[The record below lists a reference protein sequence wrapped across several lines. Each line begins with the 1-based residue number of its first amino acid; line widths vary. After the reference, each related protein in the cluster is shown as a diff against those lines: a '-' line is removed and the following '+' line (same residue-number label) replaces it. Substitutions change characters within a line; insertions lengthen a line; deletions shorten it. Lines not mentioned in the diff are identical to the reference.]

1 MLHQIAMTC
10 GVTQTPTRHA
20 LQFSKDSG
28 HIQPPSGA
36 VAYAIMTSF
45 NGATTFNSTSLIHL
59 KLNRSGTPSDPSST
73 PYLPLILKLHSE
85 REESPS

>member
-10 GVTQTPTRHA
+10 GVTQTPITRHA
-20 LQFSKDSG
+20 LQFSKDPG

-59 KLNRSGTPSDPSST
+59 KLNRSGTPSDIIFRVA
-73 PYLPLILKLHSE
+73 PLISL
-85 REESPS
+85 